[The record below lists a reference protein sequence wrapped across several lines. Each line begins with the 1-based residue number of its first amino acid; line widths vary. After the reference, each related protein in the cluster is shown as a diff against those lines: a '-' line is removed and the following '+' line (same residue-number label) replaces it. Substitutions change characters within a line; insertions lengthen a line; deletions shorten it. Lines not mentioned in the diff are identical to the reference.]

1 MELIHCKNC
10 DSNLVNLI
18 AVKIK
23 SGQQEERNIR
33 IQENYLSLKYPE
45 AVKHF
50 LKCYQCGKVSEFV
63 VKNQRGCCLIE
74 TLKSKKDQSEPQNEI
89 IDGGGGFS

>member
-1 MELIHCKNC
+1 MELLHCKFC
-10 DSNLVNLI
+10 DSNLINLM

-45 AVKHF
+45 AVKHY
-50 LKCYQCGKVSEFV
+50 LKCYQCKKVSQLV
-63 VKNQRGCCLIE
+63 LKNQRGCCSWSI
-74 TLKSKKDQSEPQNEI
+74 LKSGDNEPQNEI
-89 IDGGGGFS
+89 IDGGGRFS